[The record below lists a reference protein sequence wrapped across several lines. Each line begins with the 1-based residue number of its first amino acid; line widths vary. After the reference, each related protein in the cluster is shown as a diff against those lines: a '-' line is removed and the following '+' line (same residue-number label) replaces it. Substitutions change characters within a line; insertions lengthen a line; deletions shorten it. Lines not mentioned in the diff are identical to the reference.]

1 MLSYCHFSLV
11 DDTLLEMLP
20 YFHVRRV
27 PRWFHLPTDAC
38 SPRQERGVGV
48 ISASPLCMG
57 LLTSQGPPLWHPAPP
72 ALRSATAAAAS
83 MCSARGMDLSELAIQ
98 FAVRE
103 EGIATTLVGMCTREQ
118 VRRNVQC
125 TLAALQ
131 PPTAEAAAMLRDLFA
146 ALEPVKHVTWPSGR
160 PENSA

>member
-1 MLSYCHFSLV
+1 M
-11 DDTLLEMLP
+11 
-20 YFHVRRV
+20 
-27 PRWFHLPTDAC
+27 
-38 SPRQERGVGV
+38 GV

-57 LLTSQGPPLWHPAPP
+57 LLTSQGPPAWHPAPP
-72 ALRSATAAAAS
+72 ALRSAAAAAVR
-83 MCSARGMDLSELAIQ
+83 MCADRGMDLSELAIQ

-131 PPTAEAAAMLRDLFA
+131 PPVAKATAMLHELHT
-146 ALEPVKHVTWPSGR
+146 ALEPVKNVSWPSGR